1 MSQERLKEPIKIVS
15 SGLEETTS
23 DSTHIVNNKENEY
36 FQNDINAHLDVQ
48 HLANHFIASQGYT
61 SLLNYDGT
69 SGMHLRGNQRL
80 GIGEADDQDINSGTD
95 DVFSFLNSFINEEAF
110 QQHQFLNVP
119 NVNSAPSSSD
129 PFVSTFGLGTGWES
143 ALMSSA
149 LNQNDSK

>member
-1 MSQERLKEPIKIVS
+1 MKTVS

-23 DSTHIVNNKENEY
+23 DSTPIANNKENEY

-61 SLLNYDGT
+61 GLLTYDGA
-69 SGMHLRGNQRL
+69 SGMDLRGNQRL

-95 DVFSFLNSFINEEAF
+95 DVFSFLNSLINEEAF
-110 QQHQFLNVP
+110 QQHQILNVP
-119 NVNSAPSSSD
+119 HVNSTAPSSSD
-129 PFVSTFGLGTGWES
+129 PFVSSTFGLGMTGWES
-143 ALMSSA
+143 PLMSSA